1 MILIREAGTVS
12 CGLLAFWAACTMFF
26 QFYVVTIC
34 FRQRRSVLYMIS
46 TVLNT
51 LFNYCAMQ
59 YVNIYARG
67 RLSDFEFRMGQFPVV
82 WLVVLLGISLLLAML
97 EFFDVEDW
105 EEHHISARAVK
116 NALDALPTGLFYHWE
131 NGFPKLVNERMDIL
145 CRRLSS
151 EGALDGNRFWEML
164 GKGSFSEEAGIL
176 RTGTEPMV
184 LFEK

>member
-1 MILIREAGTVS
+1 MILIREAGAVS

-51 LFNYCAMQ
+51 LFNYCAML

-82 WLVVLLGISLLLAML
+82 SDVLSCGRFEI
-97 EFFDVEDW
+97 W
-105 EEHHISARAVK
+105 RK
-116 NALDALPTGLFYHWE
+116 
-131 NGFPKLVNERMDIL
+131 IL
-145 CRRLSS
+145 
-151 EGALDGNRFWEML
+151 
-164 GKGSFSEEAGIL
+164 
-176 RTGTEPMV
+176 
-184 LFEK
+184 